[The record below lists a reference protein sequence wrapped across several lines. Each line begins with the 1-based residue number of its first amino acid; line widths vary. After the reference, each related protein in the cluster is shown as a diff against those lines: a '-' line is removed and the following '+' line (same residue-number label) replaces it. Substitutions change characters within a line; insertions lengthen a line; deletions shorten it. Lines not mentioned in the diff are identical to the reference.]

1 MPAQL
6 AANPGGTALT
16 LGTVNVDCTAVMPD
30 PGAVAYPDQ
39 LRLDVVAFRVG
50 SAPLTAGISRPWLLT
65 ACAAAFGMNEASV
78 NAAAD
83 STARRAGRRDTG
95 TTFGRGHLPLQRANP
110 GTLAPQG
117 QNRAISAPTA
127 HENPTNRCRASAAT
141 SSTSAAD
148 GMTPASNIA
157 TCSAGP

>member
-50 SAPLTAGISRPWLLT
+50 SAPLTAGFSRPWLLT

-95 TTFGRGHLPLQRANP
+95 TTLVEDTCPYNGRTREPSRHKDRIARSPRRRLTR
-110 GTLAPQG
+110 T
-117 QNRAISAPTA
+117 RRTA
-127 HENPTNRCRASAAT
+127 V
-141 SSTSAAD
+141 
-148 GMTPASNIA
+148 GL
-157 TCSAGP
+157 

>member
-65 ACAAAFGMNEASV
+65 ACRAASGMTGASV

-83 STARRAGRRDTG
+83 STARRAERRDTG

-110 GTLAPQG
+110 GTLDPQE
-117 QNRAISAPTA
+117 QSP
-127 HENPTNRCRASAAT
+127 
-141 SSTSAAD
+141 AD
-148 GMTPASNIA
+148 SP
-157 TCSAGP
+157 PKPHQ